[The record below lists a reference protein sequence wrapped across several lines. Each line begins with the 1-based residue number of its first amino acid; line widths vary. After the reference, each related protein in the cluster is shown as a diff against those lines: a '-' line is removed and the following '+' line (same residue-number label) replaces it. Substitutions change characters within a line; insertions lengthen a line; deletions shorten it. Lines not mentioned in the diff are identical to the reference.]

1 MGTDNGA
8 SMSRG
13 LVSLHENAHEAGQAG
28 YSDRELAIASFQTLW
43 AQGYENIPHLPSSTD
58 VIQNSN
64 YLTTAIFQACHP
76 LQGKRFLR

>member
-13 LVSLHENAHEAGQAG
+13 LVSLHENAHEAGRAG
-28 YSDRELAIASFQTLW
+28 YSDRELAIAAFQTLW
-43 AQGYENIPHLPSSTD
+43 AEGYENIPHLPSTND

-64 YLTTAIFQACHP
+64 YLTSAIFQACHP
-76 LQGKRFLR
+76 LQERGF